1 MELLLDRLG
10 PGFPADAQ
18 KHAAEIMA
26 AVARSQLSPL
36 VKIMAQPECLR
47 VLFERAFT
55 SDGLSSVQVH
65 RYMHPLFDPEVH
77 CWWWYSLAKLRR
89 HKI

>member
-1 MELLLDRLG
+1 MELLLERLG

-26 AVARSQLSPL
+26 AVARSQMSPL
-36 VKIMAQPECLR
+36 VKIMATPECLR

-55 SDGLSSVQVH
+55 CDGPSSVQVSP
-65 RYMHPLFDPEVH
+65 R
-77 CWWWYSLAKLRR
+77 
-89 HKI
+89 